1 MFVTFITIAISSLV
15 KFDHYR
21 DTRASILDPCIQEIF
36 SLKCMLNKCPI
47 NHKMLLCIPTCYLF
61 VFPSIRTTFHLQW
74 IFLLCFTTA
83 CFHGENTQYSIATI
97 EHILRIDIFGIS
109 FLFPLQAPFH
119 FFLNMG
125 SKVFIS
131 VKRVVHSMKLSTTV
145 LLQLPKQHLPSFFRK
160 YPIRKYS
167 SSLFENQLSCN

>member
-1 MFVTFITIAISSLV
+1 M
-15 KFDHYR
+15 
-21 DTRASILDPCIQEIF
+21 P
-36 SLKCMLNKCPI
+36 NKCPI
-47 NHKMLLCIPTCYLF
+47 NHKILLCMPTCYLF
-61 VFPSIRTTFHLQW
+61 VFKNLQC
-74 IFLLCFTTA
+74 IFLLCFSTV
-83 CFHGENTQYSIATI
+83 CFFGENTQYSIATI

>member
-1 MFVTFITIAISSLV
+1 MHMPS
-15 KFDHYR
+15 
-21 DTRASILDPCIQEIF
+21 
-36 SLKCMLNKCPI
+36 
-47 NHKMLLCIPTCYLF
+47 CYLF
-61 VFPSIRTTFHLQW
+61 VFPSIRTTFHLQC

-145 LLQLPKQHLPSFFRK
+145 LLQLPKQHLPSFFSENTQYASTVVPYLK
-160 YPIRKYS
+160 TSFYVIRVWGFLLLKRIIFNYF
-167 SSLFENQLSCN
+167 LGYIV